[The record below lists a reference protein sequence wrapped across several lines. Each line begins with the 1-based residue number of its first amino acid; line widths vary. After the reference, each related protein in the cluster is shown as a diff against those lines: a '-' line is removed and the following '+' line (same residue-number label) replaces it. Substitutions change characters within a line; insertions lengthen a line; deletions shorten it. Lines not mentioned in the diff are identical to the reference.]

1 MNMVSSKPISFKQIR
16 LIQRIT
22 SILNIS
28 ISFNGST
35 SKQASQFIIENIVE
49 FRKAKRI
56 DEAYAHIQYSEHGFI
71 D

>member
-1 MNMVSSKPISFKQIR
+1 MNIVSSKPISFKQIR

-22 SILNIS
+22 SILN